1 MKKGFRT
8 VSRSTS
14 SHTDTLE
21 LPEGF
26 DMERAR
32 RQHAKIINKEILKDS
47 RLERPIPPTNE
58 HSWEYRTY
66 QIMKDADRPMTRADV
81 EMEYIRMGYDLNR
94 RSIKETMNRLFIRGC
109 LEQIDTVYRTGLDK
123 RNYLTPIYQIIKEEV
138 E

>member
-1 MKKGFRT
+1 
-8 VSRSTS
+8 
-14 SHTDTLE
+14 
-21 LPEGF
+21 
-26 DMERAR
+26 
-32 RQHAKIINKEILKDS
+32 
-47 RLERPIPPTNE
+47 
-58 HSWEYRTY
+58 
-66 QIMKDADRPMTRADV
+66 MKDADRPMTRADV